1 MSYNEN
7 THNFK
12 WFDFLVIKFIN
23 VEYIYIYIFKK
34 NLGHYYVAIVEMD
47 PFYICQKAVCGC
59 LCILEE

>member
-1 MSYNEN
+1 MV
-7 THNFK
+7 
-12 WFDFLVIKFIN
+12 WFSCNKIHQCRI
-23 VEYIYIYIFKK
+23 YIYIYIFKK